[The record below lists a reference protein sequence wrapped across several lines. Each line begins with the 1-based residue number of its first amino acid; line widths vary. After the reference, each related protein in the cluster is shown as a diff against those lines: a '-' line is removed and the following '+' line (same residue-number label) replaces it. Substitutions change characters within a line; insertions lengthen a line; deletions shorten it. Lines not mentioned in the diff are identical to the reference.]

1 MKSLNI
7 FLYEWKHFIRNPFKI
22 VAVLLFV
29 IAAVHGL
36 SNGASLYQQQT
47 TEIKKIR
54 EQVNEDKSK
63 YLKMY
68 EEGKLVDEQR
78 PWIDMSTPF
87 WAIWWSPSYHLKMP
101 SSSLVYSIGQAE
113 QYGFYKRITFWAS
126 PYDTDMAEEIANPE
140 RLQIGTLDFAFVLL
154 FLLPLL
160 LLILFYNIKS
170 AEAEQGFL
178 PLIEVQTTFSHGWL
192 AVRILFYF
200 LLAAA
205 VVSGLLVYG
214 AMLTDVFETAS
225 KAFVQMLFYSLL
237 YLIFWSFI
245 FFFVLKRGKSILGN
259 TLQMVAVWLLF
270 AFIIP
275 GIVHQSVSIAKP
287 ANLMTEF
294 IEVRDKQQDLYAND
308 SLFQQKLIDLFP
320 GIVKSPVYMD
330 STKINLARN
339 QSASAL
345 VNELKKESIAP
356 IEKENQEKNSMIQAT
371 YWFNPL
377 TFFQNKLNQISETH
391 YEDYQ
396 QYRKEIQAL
405 IDKRTAILVKELW
418 NDTKVDKK
426 KYLEYSEILS
436 ENLK

>member
-87 WAIWWSPSYHLKMP
+87 WAIWWSPTYHLKIP
-101 SSSLVYSIGQAE
+101 SSALVYSIGQAE

-178 PLIEVQTTFSHGWL
+178 PLIEVQTTFSNGWL
-192 AVRILFYF
+192 VVRILFYF

-205 VVSGLLVYG
+205 VISGLLVYG
-214 AMLTDVFETAS
+214 ATLTDVFETAS
-225 KAFVQMLFYSLL
+225 NAFVQMLFYILL
-237 YLIFWSFI
+237 YLIFWSLI

-330 STKINLARN
+330 STKINLAENR
-339 QSASAL
+339 SASAL